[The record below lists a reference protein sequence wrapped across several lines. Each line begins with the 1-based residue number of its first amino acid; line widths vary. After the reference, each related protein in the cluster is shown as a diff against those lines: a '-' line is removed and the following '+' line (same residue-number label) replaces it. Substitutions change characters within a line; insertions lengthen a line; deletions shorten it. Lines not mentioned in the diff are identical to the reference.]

1 MAIVNIQTV
10 IVCGSSIDIY
20 SSFDPNQIVICP
32 YVLIEKDKTQFMNMS
47 ISFDNYGQIIIE
59 LNPRIISTPKLLI
72 KLDNNSFILAPS
84 INQNYTYYLSF
95 SSELT
100 CRYSLLNNETI
111 CFYYSIAT
119 NFIHIEYH
127 YDKIK
132 YDSFILSSKTQ
143 HRFYIIFILI
153 TMITIIC
160 VFATYI
166 LYKNRF
172 SFRHTAELDVIIDS
186 QVMKQ
191 EAATQPP
198 ELPKDSAIKQP
209 MLAEDLI
216 IKKTYEFNNI
226 K

>member
-132 YDSFILSSKTQ
+132 YDSFILS
-143 HRFYIIFILI
+143 
-153 TMITIIC
+153 M
-160 VFATYI
+160 
-166 LYKNRF
+166 
-172 SFRHTAELDVIIDS
+172 
-186 QVMKQ
+186 MKQ